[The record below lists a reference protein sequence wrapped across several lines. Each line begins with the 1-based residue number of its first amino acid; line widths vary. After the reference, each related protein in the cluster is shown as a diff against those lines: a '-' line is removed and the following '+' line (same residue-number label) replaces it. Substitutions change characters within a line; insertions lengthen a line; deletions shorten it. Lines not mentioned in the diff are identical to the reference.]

1 MEGKTSVKK
10 LFTLGQVALQQLQG
24 WWTVTRLIVFAVG
37 VLAFVYTVLVTA
49 NNVTK
54 DVARLQTSMAKVS
67 DRVDTLSVQIT
78 TLGAELRQDGKDSK
92 DRDAQMATALV
103 AIYGDTQNGR
113 KIIDL
118 LKLRELTKKP

>member
-1 MEGKTSVKK
+1 VKK